1 MSPFNRRVFLKS
13 SIATSAAIGIGK
25 PLLFANSL
33 SPSDTLRVA
42 VLGTGGR
49 GRDLIKQILRVRNV
63 RLVAL
68 CDPDQARIEATAKD
82 LQKSTDGNEK
92 SNHKVELFNDYR
104 HVLEKQDI
112 DAVIIATPNHW
123 HSLLGIHACQHG
135 KHVYVE
141 KPVCHTIWEGRKL
154 IEAMRR
160 YNRIVAAGFQN
171 RSDVGLKQA
180 IPRLHAGELGAIK
193 KARGLCYRDRN
204 SIGKHDVPLRPPT
217 SLNYDLWLGPSQDIP
232 IMRPKLHY
240 DWHWDFNTGN
250 GDMGNQG
257 PHEMDLLRWV
267 LGDPAHPQRVKSFGG
282 RFGWN
287 DAGDTPNMQCA
298 SFDFGNNVPV
308 LFEVR
313 NLYQKEKEHKSLGR
327 YEKGPGVGIVITCEG
342 GEFRG
347 GRGGGAF
354 FDNNGAKIEQFP
366 GDDGRSHMQN
376 FVDAVL
382 AGDSNLLNAPLES
395 SFYSSCLSHLAN
407 ISVRIGSPRSV
418 KDLKSSIQASQD
430 SLEVYE
436 RFSRQLE
443 HWRVDTNK
451 TPWTIGPDLSFD
463 SAVERFI
470 ESEYAQAANQLLH
483 RNDREEFKVPD
494 SV

>member
-1 MSPFNRRVFLKS
+1 MYSISRRALLKS
-13 SIATSAAIGIGK
+13 SLATSVTMGIGK
-25 PLLFANSL
+25 PLLFAKSFL
-33 SPSDTLRVA
+33 PSETLRVA

-49 GRDLIKQILRVRNV
+49 GRDLTNQIHQVSGA

-68 CDPDQARIEATAKD
+68 CDPDRARVEAAAKE
-82 LQKSTDGNEK
+82 LAKRVGIHEK
-92 SNHKVELFNDYR
+92 ANHQVELFTDYR
-104 HVLEKQDI
+104 RVLERQDI
-112 DAVIIATPNHW
+112 DAVVIAAPNHW
-123 HSLLGIHACQHG
+123 HALMSIHACQHG

-160 YNRIVAAGFQN
+160 YGRIVAAGFQN
-171 RSDVGLKQA
+171 RSDVGLNEA
-180 IPRLHAGELGAIK
+180 IPRLHSGELGAIK

-204 SIGKHDVPLRPPT
+204 SIGKRELPLRPPA
-217 SLNYDLWLGPSQDIP
+217 SLDYDLWLGPSADKS
-232 IMRPKLHY
+232 IMRPHLHY

-267 LGDPAHPQRVKSFGG
+267 LGDPGHPQGVMSFGG
-282 RFGWN
+282 RFGWD
-287 DAGDTPNMQCA
+287 DAGNTPNMQCA
-298 SFDFGNNVPV
+298 LFSFGDDIPV

-313 NLYQKEKEHKSLGR
+313 NLYQKDKENKALGR
-327 YEKGPGVGIVITCEG
+327 YQKGPGVGIIITCER

-354 FDNNGAKIEQFP
+354 YDNNGVVIEEFQ
-366 GDDGRSHMQN
+366 GDAGKSHMQN

-382 AGDSNLLNAPLES
+382 AGDGNLLKAPLES

-407 ISVRIGSPRSV
+407 ISVRVGS
-418 KDLKSSIQASQD
+418 DASGNDVVSAIEASED
-430 SLEVYE
+430 SLEVFE
-436 RFSRQLE
+436 RFSQQLDY
-443 HWRVDTNK
+443 WKVDTMK
-451 TPWTIGPDLSFD
+451 TPWTVGPQLTFD
-463 SAVERFI
+463 VALEKFVGTE
-470 ESEYAQAANQLLH
+470 QTKVANRLLH
-483 RNDREEFKVPD
+483 REDREEFKVPE